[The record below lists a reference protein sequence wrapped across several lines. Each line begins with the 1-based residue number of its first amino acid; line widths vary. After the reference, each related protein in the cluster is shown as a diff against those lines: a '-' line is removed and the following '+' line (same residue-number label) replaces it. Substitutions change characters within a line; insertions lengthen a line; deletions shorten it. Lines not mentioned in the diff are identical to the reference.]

1 MKFDI
6 IGQFIDSQ
14 AFQSLV
20 DEAADNPDAE
30 EVLNTIRLS
39 LESLQ
44 FFAEKGIT
52 NRVLKETQA
61 LHKTIEFLRQVYE
74 EEN

>member
-6 IGQFIDSQ
+6 INKFIDGPV
-14 AFQSLV
+14 FQSLV
-20 DEAADNPDAE
+20 DEASDNPDAE
-30 EVLNTIRLS
+30 DLLETIKLS

-44 FFAEKGIT
+44 FFAELGIT
-52 NRVLKETQA
+52 NRVERETKA
-61 LHKTIEFLRQVYE
+61 IHTTIEFLRQVYE

>member
-6 IGQFIDSQ
+6 IEQFNDSP

-30 EVLNTIRLS
+30 EILSVIRLS

-44 FFAEKGIT
+44 FFAERGIT

>member
-6 IGQFIDSQ
+6 IEQFIDSP

-30 EVLNTIRLS
+30 EILSVIRLS

-44 FFAEKGIT
+44 FFAERGIT
-52 NRVLKETQA
+52 NRVLTETQS
-61 LHKTIEFLRQVYE
+61 LHKTIEYLRQVYE